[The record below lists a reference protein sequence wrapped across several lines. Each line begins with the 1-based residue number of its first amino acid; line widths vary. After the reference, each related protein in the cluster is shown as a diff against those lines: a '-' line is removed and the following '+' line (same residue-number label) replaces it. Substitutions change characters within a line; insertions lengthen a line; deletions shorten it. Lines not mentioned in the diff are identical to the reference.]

1 MEKKKLIIIIAT
13 STVILAGGVGAGYFL
28 FSGKDSEQET
38 EQTTT
43 TETAKKVWNI
53 YSEEEHYSK
62 TLSDFLISANQGK
75 RIVKMTVTIDF
86 SSPEA
91 YYKFQGYSD
100 LETAV
105 EEAQASAEGGHGGG
119 EEGTHITP
127 MELKINDIISDL
139 MLSAEEEQLKDR
151 EVLKEYLKEG
161 INAKLGL
168 KEEIVS
174 KVYIENYV
182 IQ

>member
-1 MEKKKLIIIIAT
+1 MEKKKLIIIIAA
-13 STVILAGGVGAGYFL
+13 STVALGGGVGAGYFL
-28 FSGKDSEQET
+28 FKGDDSEQKT
-38 EQTTT
+38 EEKV
-43 TETAKKVWNI
+43 TETTPKVWNI
-53 YSEEEHYSK
+53 YSAEEHHSK

-86 SSPEA
+86 ASPEA
-91 YYKFQGYSD
+91 YYKFQGYSN

-105 EEAQASAEGGHGGG
+105 EEAQASAEGGGHGGG
-119 EEGTHITP
+119 EEAAHITP
-127 MELKINDIISDL
+127 MELKINDAISDL
-139 MLSAEEEQLKDR
+139 MLKAADEQLTDR

-161 INAKLGL
+161 INKSLGL